1 VPVYPPILD
10 PYSSLTPAELATFGV
25 GPSYAPVGNDDD
37 NDDDDDE
44 VNNDDDEEVNDDE
57 ETNDDE

>member
-1 VPVYPPILD
+1 VPVYPPIPD

-25 GPSYAPVGNDDD
+25 GPSYAPVGSDDD
-37 NDDDDDE
+37 NDDDDE

-57 ETNDDE
+57 ETDDDE